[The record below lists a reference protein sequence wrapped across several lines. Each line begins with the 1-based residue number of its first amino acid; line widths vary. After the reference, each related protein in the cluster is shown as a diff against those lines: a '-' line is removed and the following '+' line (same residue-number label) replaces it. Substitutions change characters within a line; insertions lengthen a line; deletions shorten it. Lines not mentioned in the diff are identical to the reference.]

1 MRSLLHT
8 AAKDKS
14 GGIIM
19 SHKHH
24 SHTTH
29 NWEHKRAQFSNSA
42 QQKTNK
48 NTVKLVI
55 VLTGL
60 LVIGLYW
67 LLNGINEPSA
77 PTKVSATSSTST
89 RPGQPASLNPTAPVA
104 GDIRVPL
111 SDIEN
116 GRAKFYDYTTSD
128 NRSVRFFAI
137 KSSDGVYRAA
147 LDACDVCYA
156 AKKGYYQDGDNLI
169 CKKCSREFPSALV
182 NEVSG
187 GCNPIGL
194 PCAIDG
200 DTLVIKASELE
211 SRKAYF

>member
-1 MRSLLHT
+1 MN
-8 AAKDKS
+8 
-14 GGIIM
+14 
-19 SHKHH
+19 HKHP
-24 SHTTH
+24 SHTTQTR
-29 NWEHKRAQFSNSA
+29 EHKRAQFSDSA

-48 NTVKLVI
+48 NMAKLVI

-60 LVIGLYW
+60 LAVGLYW

-77 PTKVSATSSTST
+77 PTRVSATSSAST
-89 RPGQPASLNPTAPVA
+89 RQAQPANLNPTAPVA

-128 NRSVRFFAI
+128 NRAVRFFAI

-156 AKKGYYQDGDNLI
+156 AKKGYYQDGDDMI
-169 CKKCSREFPSALV
+169 CKKCSRHFPSALI
-182 NEVSG
+182 NEVHG

-194 PCAIDG
+194 PRTING
-200 DTLVIKASELE
+200 GTLVIKASDLD
-211 SRKAYF
+211 SRKTYF